1 MERLIIGSAVAVTLA
16 AGSFLLWLTGAST
29 DARNGQ
35 PAIPAHNGM
44 SLRTGMAD
52 RPRSESRREA
62 LPPAAPSL
70 FEERSAEI
78 AATPRTTEREDAIR
92 ELAHEWA
99 ADDPVASERWAATFD
114 DPDDWERAMTHV
126 CLEVAARNPQ
136 EAIEIAQRH
145 TLNEGTIESI
155 VEQWADTDFEKAVD
169 WVSEL
174 PDGKLRETTLSRL
187 ALVVAETSPAE
198 AADIVSTSLAAGPVQ
213 DEAAI
218 AVLHQW
224 LRHDPDAAR
233 QWVDMFPEGT
243 LKVRAR
249 AEILGMAA
257 HLEELQRSP
266 TSSVPDREI
275 RTVTRQHEWN

>member
-16 AGSFLLWLTGAST
+16 AGAFLLWLTGAST

-35 PAIPAHNGM
+35 PAIPARNEV
-44 SLRTGMAD
+44 SLRTGTAD
-52 RPRSESRREA
+52 CPLAESRREA
-62 LPPAAPSL
+62 LPPAAPGE
-70 FEERSAEI
+70 FQERSAEI
-78 AATPRTTEREDAIR
+78 AATPRTTERENAIR

-99 ADDPVASERWAATFD
+99 ADNPIAAERWAAAFD
-114 DPDDWERAMTHV
+114 DPDDSERAMTHV
-126 CLEVAARNPQ
+126 CLEVAVRNPR

-145 TLNEGTIESI
+145 KLNQGTVGSI
-155 VEQWADTDFEKAVD
+155 VEQWANTDFEKAAD

-174 PDGKLRETTLSRL
+174 PDGELRENTLSRL

-198 AADIVSTSLAAGPVQ
+198 AAEIVSTSLAAGSVQ

-224 LRHDPDAAR
+224 LRHDPEAAG
-233 QWVDMFPEGT
+233 QWVDQFPEGK
-243 LKVRAR
+243 LKVRAQ

-257 HLEELQRSP
+257 HLEELQRSQ
-266 TSSVPDREI
+266 TSSLPDQEI
-275 RTVTRQHEWN
+275 RTETRQHEWN